1 MKVLILPSWYPDKDN
16 QIRGIFFKQQ
26 AEFLAKYE
34 NVSVISL
41 NSFELMQIKR
51 YMKLSRK
58 IIFKENNVDIF
69 KQNYID
75 LISWEQVKWKSYK
88 NKIFELYD
96 ELVKQKGRPDII
108 HAHVSYPAGYGAMLL
123 SEKYKIPFV
132 VTEHASY
139 FDDELRGKNGDKI
152 EMVLQRA
159 DYYTA
164 VSSFLS
170 KKIINAGR
178 TQCDIIP
185 NFISFEDYNS
195 KKCNAISNNQTFN
208 LINISS
214 MHHKKGID
222 LLLYAFQKAIKENKN
237 MGMNLHLV
245 GDGVEFNR
253 YKQLAHDLGLANCC
267 SFYGSLP
274 HNEVI
279 TKLNYSDALIIT
291 SRIETFCIVGIEAM
305 ACGIPVISTACGGPE
320 DYINNENGILVES
333 ENIDQIAEA
342 IIYMYTHHKN
352 YNQEAIKEFIQNN
365 YDYSVVCKKWIQ
377 IYNKIKTN

>member
-16 QIRGIFFKQQ
+16 PIRGIFFKQQ
-26 AEFLAKYE
+26 AEFLANYKD
-34 NVSVISL
+34 VSVISL
-41 NSFELMQIKR
+41 NMYEILQIKQYIKTNR
-51 YMKLSRK
+51 ND
-58 IIFKENNVDIF
+58 IFKENNVDIF
-69 KQNYID
+69 KENYID
-75 LISWEQVKWKSYK
+75 FIPREQLKNKSYQK
-88 NKIFELYD
+88 KLFRLYD
-96 ELVKQKGRPDII
+96 KLVEKKGKPDII
-108 HAHVSYPAGYGAMLL
+108 HAHVSFPAGYGAMIL

-139 FDDELRGKNGDKI
+139 FDNELKGKNGDKI
-152 EMVLQRA
+152 KMVLQRA

-178 TQCDIIP
+178 NQCDIIP
-185 NFISFEDYNS
+185 NFISFKDYN
-195 KKCNAISNNQTFN
+195 CRESNNDRFN

-237 MGMNLHLV
+237 MGMHLHLV
-245 GDGVEFNR
+245 GDGIEFSR

-267 SFYGSLP
+267 SFYGSLS

-320 DYINNENGILVES
+320 DYINNENGILVEN